1 MTTTREQLH
10 ASGTTK
16 AAQLREGRLPP
27 NEETTK
33 ARLILPILRSLG
45 WNDESDEVEFEAGI
59 GQRDAADFA
68 LRVKDKRR
76 VLIET
81 KKLQEELRA
90 DSEDQ
95 IGKYAA
101 RDDADLAI
109 LTNGRQWWCYLVR
122 ASGSWN
128 DRRFAELDLLDNLD
142 EFVDV
147 MWKVLRREAFAR
159 EESPAVPAAQ
169 EYLAKRRD
177 LDRAYA
183 VLPKVWREMLDQ
195 PDPELVRLLANKANV
210 ASEEAV
216 LEFLR
221 GLVAGTPPAPNGGA
235 PAPYPGPAPPRSGSG
250 LPPAGARLR
259 AASLQGKLLAV
270 HQWKDLLFEVAKQA
284 VSTGRIRLPWRRPQ
298 GGRTILSRQL
308 SDLNKE
314 KYGLELPG
322 GYWLDRWWGSSDC
335 LEISRELLDAAGI
348 GRDKLR
354 VEW

>member
-1 MTTTREQLH
+1 MTITREQLH
-10 ASGTTK
+10 SSAAAK
-16 AAQLREGRLPP
+16 AAQLGEGKLPP

-68 LRVKDKRR
+68 LCVNGKRQ
-76 VLIET
+76 VLIEA
-81 KKLQEELRA
+81 KKREEELRL
-90 DSEDQ
+90 DFEDQ
-95 IGKYAA
+95 IGKYAS

-147 MWKVLRREAFAR
+147 TWNVLRRDAFAG
-159 EESPAVPAAQ
+159 EESSAVIAARQ
-169 EYLAKRRD
+169 YLAKRRD
-177 LDRAYA
+177 LDRAYQI
-183 VLPKVWREMLDQ
+183 LPSVWREMLDH

-210 ASEEAV
+210 AAEEAV

-221 GLVAGTPPAPNGGA
+221 GLAGGTPVPPI
-235 PAPYPGPAPPRSGSG
+235 PHPPGPGPLPANSG
-250 LPPAGARLR
+250 LPPPRATLR
-259 AASLQGKLLAV
+259 AASLCGKPLNA
-270 HQWKDLLFEVAKQA
+270 HQWKELLFEVAKHA
-284 VSTGRIRLPWRRPQ
+284 VSAGRLRLPLRRPR
-298 GGRTILSRQL
+298 GGRVILSKQL

-322 GYWLDRWWGSSDC
+322 GYWLDAWWGSSDC
-335 LEISRELLDAAGI
+335 LEVARELLDAAGI